1 MSILSYSSDVCAPS
15 SAALAVQVRELKA
28 QLKAG
33 GGAMAS
39 PLLQLE
45 GSDAPMSARE
55 REELAMALMAGE
67 GDKRTVDAQVQ
78 IPWAYGQ
85 CAHFRKSSNTAKTAR
100 KQPAA
105 PCCRAVL
112 CHAAQV

>member
-1 MSILSYSSDVCAPS
+1 MVGQMSILSYSSEVRAPS

-33 GGAMAS
+33 GSAEAS

-78 IPWAYGQ
+78 MP
-85 CAHFRKSSNTAKTAR
+85 
-100 KQPAA
+100 
-105 PCCRAVL
+105 
-112 CHAAQV
+112 